1 MAPGGHIHREGSIYM
16 NNEKLQ
22 DFIVKSNLNV
32 EASRCFNSFC
42 YRKVFGNVEISA
54 SELSYFKAGYIAAL
68 QEIERAKKIKSDSK
82 TGKFNIYDF
91 LDVDILK
98 QCKAGKY
105 GARYFLSGVYHDS
118 DNKKLV
124 TTNGNFLI
132 YCDAGPIEECFKNQ
146 IVSKE
151 NRIIDGRFPQWQRVV
166 PSMADMVEVENCADK
181 IMTCNQFTG
190 NKTQPQAAK
199 CKDTFYIDGLALSSY
214 MLFMISKFIKTQKSV
229 IIYRNKESYNK
240 AWSIIGDNATMVF
253 MPLKNTDKIISGEDE
268 NPFTKIY
275 DSEKNIV
282 IDNVKAA

>member
-1 MAPGGHIHREGSIYM
+1 M

-42 YRKVFGNVEISA
+42 DRKIFGDVEISS

-68 QEIERAKKIKSDSK
+68 QEIERNAKIKSDSK

-91 LDVDILK
+91 LDADILK

-105 GARYFLSGVYHDS
+105 GAKYFLSGVYHDN

-132 YCDAGPIEECFKNQ
+132 YCDSENIEECFQNQ

-151 NRIIDGRFPQWQRVV
+151 NRIIDGRFPNWQRVIPEKSDLLEV
-166 PSMADMVEVENCADK
+166 PDIKDK
-181 IMTCNQFTG
+181 ILTCSQYAAI
-190 NKTQPQAAK
+190 KTQQQGLK
-199 CKDTFYIDGLALSSY
+199 CKDTFYIDGLAVSGY
-214 MLFMISKFIKTQKSV
+214 MLFMVSKFIKTQKS
-229 IIYRNKESYNK
+229 IKIYRNKDSYCK
-240 AWSIIGDNATMVF
+240 AWEIIGDNATMIF
-253 MPLKNTDKIISGEDE
+253 MPLRVDNDVITGQRE
-268 NPFTKIY
+268 NPYSKIY
-275 DSEKNIV
+275 DSSKNILV
-282 IDNVKAA
+282 ENNNAA